1 MVTKSDLFVLL
12 ITTRYHIA
20 VRDMRI
26 RAMLL
31 LTMFRTSGT
40 PSVQS
45 TRDPYESGGPK
56 PYLAQ
61 LCSNL
66 GKIWKKCGQDLRPIW
81 GTHMKQVDKNRMSH
95 KWVAHN
101 MGPT

>member
-1 MVTKSDLFVLL
+1 
-12 ITTRYHIA
+12 
-20 VRDMRI
+20 MRI

-31 LTMFRTSGT
+31 LTMFRTTGT

-81 GTHMKQVDKNRMSH
+81 GFRIPYETGGQKPYEPQ
-95 KWVAHN
+95 
-101 MGPT
+101 MGCS